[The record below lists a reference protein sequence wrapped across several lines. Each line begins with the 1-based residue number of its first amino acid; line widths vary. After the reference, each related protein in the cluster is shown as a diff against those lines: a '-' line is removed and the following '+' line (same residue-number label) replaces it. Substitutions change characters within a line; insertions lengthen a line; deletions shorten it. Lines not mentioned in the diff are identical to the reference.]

1 MLSDLI
7 LRFRSLFQRRAVEN
21 ELDDELQFHVEQQ
34 VEKLMRSGLTRQ
46 DALRQTRLKFGAVD
60 HVKEDCRESRGIT
73 FLETTVRD
81 IRYALR
87 QLSRTP
93 AFTFTVLLTLAL
105 GIGANAAIF
114 TLVNAVLLK
123 KLPVADPGSLVRL
136 GDNNDCCVGSGN
148 RHDGDFAM
156 FSTDTYQHLKKNVPE
171 FEELAAMQAGFWGRN
186 IIARRDGTQGA
197 ARSVAAEFVSGN
209 YFRTFGLQP
218 RAGRLLMDADDTQG
232 APMTA
237 VMSYD
242 AWQRNYAGDASV
254 VGSTFWINTKPVT
267 VVGIVPEGFYGDR
280 MSVSPAE
287 FYLPIEAMPTLAN
300 SPYVHDP
307 EQDWLYIIG
316 RIKAG
321 VAVTPLQEKVSA
333 VLRQALATDEV
344 FSSERGKTVLQKV
357 HVVLTPGGAGIQAMQ
372 EWYGSKLHLL
382 MGIASLVLLIACA
395 NIANL
400 LLVRG
405 MARRAEISMR
415 AALGAMRGRIVRQ
428 LLTESI
434 VLAGLGG
441 IAGLGVAYAGA
452 RMLLMLAFPGAENIP
467 IHTSPSLSVLGFASG
482 LSLLTGVLFGV
493 APAWIAA
500 QAGPIDA
507 VRNSTR
513 TTAASASV
521 LQRGLVVVQ
530 VGLSLVLLVV
540 AGLFLQSLKKLE
552 GTDLKLDAR
561 NRYIVH
567 INPQTAGYTQTQLE
581 ALYRTMEERFH
592 ALPGVMKVG
601 IASYTPMDDN
611 NNGWAVQVQGQPF
624 LNVGASVIRANAE
637 YFDSV
642 GTRVVMGR
650 GIDARDTPAS
660 TTVAVVNQTFVK
672 DLFKPGENPIGRHF
686 GHPGPDST
694 GDFEIVGV
702 VEDTVYTS
710 VRKKDHLMYFVP
722 MMQRP
727 RSAKAPIEKDDSLY
741 LGSIVLATD
750 HPMNDMEK
758 IVRATLADINPN
770 LTVAQLQT
778 FSEQISDRFT
788 EERMISRLSTLF
800 GALALL
806 LAIIGLYGVT
816 AYSVVRRTSE
826 IGIRMAL
833 GAERSGV
840 IAMVMRGAMMQAAL
854 GLGIGIPLALLCVR
868 FVKSQLYEITSAD
881 FSVMA
886 GSVATLALAAFIA
899 GIIPAR
905 RAASINPVSA
915 LRMD

>member
-7 LRFRSLFQRRAVEN
+7 FRFRSLFQRRAVEN

-357 HVVLTPGGAGIQAMQ
+357 HIVLTPGGAGIQAMQ

-624 LNVGASVIRANAE
+624 LNVGASVIRANRE